1 MYPLK
6 QVLLAENLDELF
18 KNNILWLKW
27 SQSTGKLNRKIV
39 IDFLLCV
46 CQFKWIINIKTTILF
61 LQEWRS
67 SKSCRFMEQD
77 FQRHGGDWDVG
88 WGAEVD
94 LLHPGRHLPLGCS
107 GRSEGTEQQATVC
120 AARRGPEGLTA
131 DRNHSRG
138 ACQADLCLRGILN
151 PQ

>member
-27 SQSTGKLNRKIV
+27 SRSTGKLNRKIV
-39 IDFLLCV
+39 KDFLLCV
-46 CQFKWIINIKTTILF
+46 CQFKWISNIKTTILF

-77 FQRHGGDWDVG
+77 LQCHGGDWDVG
-88 WGAEVD
+88 WGAAVN
-94 LLHPGRHLPLGCS
+94 LLHLGCHLPLGCS

-120 AARRGPEGLTA
+120 PTCRCPEGLTA
-131 DRNHSRG
+131 DRNHTGG
-138 ACQADLCLRGILN
+138 AGQADLCLRGVLN

>member
-6 QVLLAENLDELF
+6 QVLLAKNSDELF

-27 SQSTGKLNRKIV
+27 SRSTGKLNRKIV

-46 CQFKWIINIKTTILF
+46 WQFKWISNIKTTILF

-94 LLHPGRHLPLGCS
+94 LLHPGRHLPLGCG

-120 AARRGPEGLTA
+120 PARRGPEGLTA
-131 DRNHSRG
+131 DRNHTGG
-138 ACQADLCLRGILN
+138 AGQTDLCLRGILN